1 MEQAKQ
7 NTQNLNIFTSH
18 DLLIAM
24 ELKEY
29 DEIMILDRKFRVR
42 DYSSDE
48 YCSEVKLYLLN
59 SYEQET
65 NISLSLAS
73 LIGIPFVKVN

>member
-42 DYSSDE
+42 DLSNDKST
-48 YCSEVKLYLLN
+48 SEVKLYLLN

-65 NISLSLAS
+65 NISLRLAS

>member
-29 DEIMILDRKFRVR
+29 DEIMILDRKFRIR
-42 DYSSDE
+42 DLSNDQYS
-48 YCSEVKLYLLN
+48 SEVKLYLLN
-59 SYEQET
+59 SYGQET
-65 NISLSLAS
+65 NICLSLTS
-73 LIGIPFVKVN
+73 LVGIPFVKVN

>member
-29 DEIMILDRKFRVR
+29 DEIMILDRKFRIR
-42 DYSSDE
+42 DLSNDK
-48 YCSEVKLYLLN
+48 CSTEVKLYLLN
-59 SYEQET
+59 SYNQET
-65 NISLSLAS
+65 NVCLNLTSLV
-73 LIGIPFVKVN
+73 GIPFIKVN